1 MLQRPREADQGST
14 EVDCGA
20 FEELWIN
27 NPWKLGYLLRCG
39 CTELCRVTDLS
50 ICCLRHMILLLE
62 YPLPDEGDAFSRS
75 FAIASA

>member
-1 MLQRPREADQGST
+1 MLQHPREADQGAA

-39 CTELCRVTDLS
+39 CTELCREAWEYRVDCVEV
-50 ICCLRHMILLLE
+50 IRIWLR
-62 YPLPDEGDAFSRS
+62 
-75 FAIASA
+75 